1 MVEDRILDGRTMGDN
16 LRKARVARG
25 LTQTE
30 IAQRLDISLTAYQ
43 KIESGKTNIIN
54 KHYAQCAEELDVPL
68 YDLVNGDQA
77 EDGEYLKFEEAKVE
91 YLSQIEQLS
100 RQVALLENAIK
111 DKDKIIHTQ
120 ELLIEHL
127 QK

>member
-30 IAQRLDISLTAYQ
+30 IADRLDISLTAYQ
-43 KIESGKTNIIN
+43 KIEAGKTNIIN

-68 YDLVNGDQA
+68 YDLVNGEQA
-77 EDGEYLKFEEAKVE
+77 TDDEYRKFEEAKVE

-100 RQVALLENAIK
+100 HKIAFLENTIR
-111 DKDKIIHTQ
+111 DKDKIIQTQ
-120 ELLIEHL
+120 DLLIEQL

>member
-77 EDGEYLKFEEAKVE
+77 EDGEYQKFEEAKVE